1 MNRACCPVLGVFAV
15 LLLLGVVPARAAKE
29 DGGLPEVG
37 KPAPSFDVEA
47 TQIEKVLPD
56 KKDAKKLSLKDLKGK
71 NVVLF
76 FYPKAL
82 TKGCTIESCGFRDRV
97 DKFTEQDTVIVGISN
112 DTLGLQDKFTKKEK
126 LSFPLL
132 ADTDKSI
139 TKSYGAL
146 SARGLPS
153 RYTFV
158 IDKKGVL
165 RKVYTK
171 VAPATHPDEVLD
183 YVKDEL
189 NKK

>member
-1 MNRACCPVLGVFAV
+1 MNRVYRRALAVCAV
-15 LLLLGVVPARAAKE
+15 LLLVWLPARAQKE
-29 DGGLPEVG
+29 GGLPAVG
-37 KPAPSFDVEA
+37 KPAPAFDLPA
-47 TQIEKVLPD
+47 THIGSVLPD
-56 KKDAKKLSLKDLKGK
+56 KKDAGKLSLKDLRGK

-76 FYPKAL
+76 FFPKAM
-82 TKGCTIESCGFRDRV
+82 TKGCTIESCGFRDRI
-97 DKFTEQDTVIVGISN
+97 DKFAAQDTVIVGISN
-112 DTLGLQDKFTKKEK
+112 DNLTDQGKFTKKEK

-132 ADTDKSI
+132 ADTDKSV
-139 TKSYGAL
+139 TKEYGAL
-146 SARGLPS
+146 SNRGLPS

-171 VAPATHPDEVLD
+171 VNPTTHPDEVLE

>member
-1 MNRACCPVLGVFAV
+1 MNTGFRRALVVCAM
-15 LLLLGVVPARAAKE
+15 LLLAWLPVRAE
-29 DGGLPEVG
+29 EGGLPEVG
-37 KPAPSFDVEA
+37 KPAPSFDLPA
-47 TQIEKVLPD
+47 TSIDKALPD
-56 KKDAKKLSLKDLKGK
+56 KKDASKLSLKDLRGK

-76 FYPKAL
+76 FYPRAM

-97 DKFTEQDTVIVGISN
+97 EKFTGQDTVIVGISN
-112 DTLGLQDKFTKKEK
+112 DSLERQELFTKKEK

-132 ADTDKSI
+132 ADTDKSV
-139 TKSYGAL
+139 TKAYGAL
-146 SARGLPS
+146 SSGGFPS

-171 VAPATHPDEVLD
+171 VSPATHPDEVLE